1 VLSIAGFDP
10 SGGAGVL
17 ADVKTFEAN
26 DVLGFA
32 INTSITVQN
41 ESEFSKIYWLP
52 IEQIKEQ
59 LEILFKIYE
68 INFVKI
74 GLVKNFEMLNAI
86 CDELLRLNNKIK
98 IIWDP
103 ILKSSSGFLF
113 HQNFNESDLK
123 NLLQK
128 IYLITPNTDEAKI
141 LFSTDNAEMIIS
153 KGFTTT
159 TNILLKGGHKNTND
173 ANDVLI
179 SKTSYQTIESDRIKN
194 AAKHGSGCV
203 LSASIV
209 ANLANNKGI
218 TKACVDAKKYIST
231 YLISSENLLG
241 FHH

>member
-1 VLSIAGFDP
+1 MLSIAGFDP

-17 ADVKTFEAN
+17 ADIKTFEAN

-41 ESEFSKIYWLP
+41 ENEFSKIYWQP
-52 IEQIKEQ
+52 IQQIKEQ

-74 GLVKNFEMLNAI
+74 GLIENFEMLNAI

-113 HQNFNESDLK
+113 HQNFNETDLK
-123 NLLQK
+123 NLVQK
-128 IYLITPNTDEAKI
+128 IYLITPNTNEAQI
-141 LFSTDNAEMIIS
+141 LFSTDNAEMIIA
-153 KGFTTT
+153 KGFSAS
-159 TNILLKGGHKNTND
+159 TNILLKGGHKNTDD

-179 SKTSYQTIESDRIKN
+179 SEKSYQIIKSDRIKN

-203 LSASIV
+203 LSAAITANV
-209 ANLANNKGI
+209 AKG
-218 TKACVDAKKYIST
+218 KSVFEACVEAKKYINT

-241 FHH
+241 FH